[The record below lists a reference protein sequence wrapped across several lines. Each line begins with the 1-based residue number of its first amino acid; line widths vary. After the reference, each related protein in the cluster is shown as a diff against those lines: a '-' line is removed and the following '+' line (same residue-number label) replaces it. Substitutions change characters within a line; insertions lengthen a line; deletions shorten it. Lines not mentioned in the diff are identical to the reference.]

1 MWLHSHRRPLESL
14 LFGHGRSIESLACQE
29 LLAVKALLEMSA
41 FFQSIAQ
48 SSHCQLVQLV
58 RIST

>member
-29 LLAVKALLEMSA
+29 LLAVKALLDMSA

-48 SSHCQLVQLV
+48 SSNCQLVQV
-58 RIST
+58 V